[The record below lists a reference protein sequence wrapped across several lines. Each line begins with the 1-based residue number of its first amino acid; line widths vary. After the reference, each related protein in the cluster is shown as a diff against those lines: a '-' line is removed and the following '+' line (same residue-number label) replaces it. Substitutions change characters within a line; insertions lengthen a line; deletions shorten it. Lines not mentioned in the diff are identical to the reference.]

1 MELSDLKFKTTMIYM
16 LLMDEVQSMQKQMD
30 NIIREVEIPTPP
42 HPHPRKARHKKHRK
56 RNEEFL

>member
-16 LLMDEVQSMQKQMD
+16 LLMDKVESKQKQTD
-30 NIIREVEIPTPP
+30 NIIREVEIPPSPP
-42 HPHPRKARHKKHRK
+42 KKARYKKHHN